1 MVRLNIYGIYHMPHL
16 FFSLYV
22 RTGIVQ
28 NTKIK
33 CSVSIDLISHFP
45 VGYCSG
51 YMYSWALNLFAKTSR
66 SILMTVKGK
75 KRF

>member
-1 MVRLNIYGIYHMPHL
+1 MPHL

-33 CSVSIDLISHFP
+33 CSVSIDLIFHFP

-51 YMYSWALNLFAKTSR
+51 YMYSWALNLFAKQAAP
-66 SILMTVKGK
+66 
-75 KRF
+75 F